1 VPFTV
6 PVEQWQSFQSTY
18 FVVEWTGVSTG
29 NKNTILVIVN
39 YVVLGSI
46 ENFVIFILLY
56 ILE

>member
-1 VPFTV
+1 V
-6 PVEQWQSFQSTY
+6 PVKQRQSFQNTH

-29 NKNTILVIVN
+29 NKRTILMIVN

-46 ENFVIFILLY
+46 ENLVIFILLY

>member
-1 VPFTV
+1 
-6 PVEQWQSFQSTY
+6 
-18 FVVEWTGVSTG
+18 VSTD

>member
-1 VPFTV
+1 MAAFSKRLLLLAMGT
-6 PVEQWQSFQSTY
+6 S
-18 FVVEWTGVSTG
+18 
-29 NKNTILVIVN
+29 TILVLVN